1 MGKQTKYFC
10 EMSFDYIIKDK
21 QKQLDGFIK
30 QMFNRTQ
37 SMFKYDGLP
46 ETIPQIFL
54 ERYLQVYGH
63 CIIAKANGGLYAF
76 WGGFAG
82 IPDVYYNP
90 TQYTVSNVALNLYKT
105 FDINKD
111 CILCRNDSNIQGL
124 ATIFKKYGCLLVENT
139 LTIYS
144 LLKTARA
151 SLLLAASDDKTKRE
165 CDLFIDKLESGD
177 IYCVGENPFFDGVKV
192 HSSMQGSAG
201 LLSQFIELEQYLKA
215 SCLNEIGLNANY
227 NMKRESLNS
236 AESALNDDF
245 LIPLIDNML
254 YCRRDFVNKVNEMF
268 ETNITVEL
276 NSAWLTNKLEDIKQD
291 SLANN
296 DIEGLESETV
306 PEPEATPEPEPETA
320 PEPEAT
326 PEPEQE
332 PETETTPEPEPE
344 PEQESEPEPEQEP
357 ETETTPEPEPE
368 PEQEPETETTPEPE
382 PEPEQE
388 SEQESEKM
396 PFDNDSMLAIQKAMQ
411 LGLLSKDKASEMLFG
426 EKADGNINDAKQAFG
441 NFDTNEDKDNE
452 N

>member
-1 MGKQTKYFC
+1 MSKQTKYFY
-10 EMSFDYIIKDK
+10 ETTFDYPIKDK
-21 QKQLDGFIK
+21 QRQLDSFIK

-46 ETIPQIFL
+46 ETIPQIYL

-63 CIIAKANGGLYAF
+63 CIITKANNELYAF

-90 TQYTVSNVALNLYKT
+90 TQYVVSNVALNLYKT
-105 FDINKD
+105 FDIDKD
-111 CILCRNDSNIQGL
+111 CVLCRNDSNIQGL
-124 ATIFKKYGCLLVENT
+124 AFIFKKYGCLLVENT

-151 SLLLAASDDKTKRE
+151 SLLLSATDDKTKRE
-165 CDLFIDKLESGD
+165 CDLFIDKLESGE
-177 IYCVGENPFFDGVKV
+177 IYCIGENPFFEGVKV
-192 HSSMQGSAG
+192 HSTMQGSAG
-201 LLSQFIELEQYLKA
+201 LINQFIELEQYIKA

-254 YCRRDFVNKVNEMF
+254 ACRKDFVNKVNNMYG
-268 ETNITVEL
+268 TNIIVEL

-296 DIEGLESETV
+296 DINTDNLEAEIDTL
-306 PEPEATPEPEPETA
+306 EQTITDEIEPETTQD
-320 PEPEAT
+320 ET
-326 PEPEQE
+326 NVE
-332 PETETTPEPEPE
+332 PETTQDETDV
-344 PEQESEPEPEQEP
+344 EP
-357 ETETTPEPEPE
+357 ETTQDETDV
-368 PEQEPETETTPEPE
+368 EPETTQDEPE
-382 PEPEQE
+382 TV
-388 SEQESEKM
+388 K
-396 PFDNDSMLAIQKAMQ
+396 
-411 LGLLSKDKASEMLFG
+411 
-426 EKADGNINDAKQAFG
+426 
-441 NFDTNEDKDNE
+441 DKDNE

>member
-1 MGKQTKYFC
+1 MSKQTKYFC
-10 EMSFDYIIKDK
+10 EMSFDYPIKDK
-21 QKQLDGFIK
+21 QRQLDSFIK

-37 SMFKYDGLP
+37 SMFRYDGLP
-46 ETIPQIFL
+46 ETIPQIYL

-63 CIIAKANGGLYAF
+63 CIITKANNNLYAF

-90 TQYTVSNVALNLYKT
+90 TQYVVSNVALNLYKT
-105 FDINKD
+105 FDIDKD
-111 CILCRNDSNIQGL
+111 CVLCRNDSNIQGL
-124 ATIFKKYGCLLVENT
+124 AFIFKKYGCLLVENT

-151 SLLLAASDDKTKRE
+151 SLLLSATDDKTKKE

-177 IYCVGENPFFDGVKV
+177 IYCIGENPFFEGVKV
-192 HSSMQGSAG
+192 HSTMQGSAG
-201 LLSQFIELEQYLKA
+201 LINQFIELEQYIKA

-254 YCRRDFVNKVNEMF
+254 ACRKDFINKVNDMYG
-268 ETNITVEL
+268 TNITVEL

-296 DIEGLESETV
+296 DIDTSNLEAEIDTLEQTITDEI
-306 PEPEATPEPEPETA
+306 EPDNQDEPDKQDEPDMKDEPDNQDEPETIA
-320 PEPEAT
+320 ETMEQVKEVLEQVKEAL
-326 PEPEQE
+326 E
-332 PETETTPEPEPE
+332 PETKE
-344 PEQESEPEPEQEP
+344 
-357 ETETTPEPEPE
+357 
-368 PEQEPETETTPEPE
+368 
-382 PEPEQE
+382 
-388 SEQESEKM
+388 
-396 PFDNDSMLAIQKAMQ
+396 
-411 LGLLSKDKASEMLFG
+411 G
-426 EKADGNINDAKQAFG
+426 EN
-441 NFDTNEDKDNE
+441 NE

>member
-1 MGKQTKYFC
+1 MSKQNKYFS
-10 EMSFDYIIKDK
+10 EMSFDYPIKDK
-21 QKQLDGFIK
+21 QKQLDSFIK

-46 ETIPQIFL
+46 ETIPQIYL

-63 CIIAKANGGLYAF
+63 CIIAKANNDLYAF

-82 IPDVYYNP
+82 TPDAYYNP
-90 TQYTVSNVALNLYKT
+90 TQYVVSNVALNLYKT
-105 FDINKD
+105 FDIDKD
-111 CILCRNDSNIQGL
+111 CVLCRSDSNIQGL
-124 ATIFKKYGCLLVENT
+124 AFIFKKYGCMLVENT

-151 SLLLAASDDKTKRE
+151 SLLLSATDDKTKRE
-165 CDLFIDKLESGD
+165 CDIFIDKLESGE
-177 IYCVGENPFFDGVKV
+177 IYCIGENPFFEGIKV
-192 HSSMQGSAG
+192 HSTMQGSAG
-201 LLSQFIELEQYLKA
+201 LINQFIELEQYIKA

-254 YCRRDFVNKVNEMF
+254 ACRKDFVDKVNNMYG
-268 ETNITVEL
+268 TSITVEL

-296 DIEGLESETV
+296 DIAGLDTETEQELV
-306 PEPEATPEPEPETA
+306 PEPETEQEPVPEPETEQEPEPEPETVTEPEPEPEPDTQDEPEPEPEQEPEPE

-332 PETETTPEPEPE
+332 PEPEPGH
-344 PEQESEPEPEQEP
+344 
-357 ETETTPEPEPE
+357 
-368 PEQEPETETTPEPE
+368 
-382 PEPEQE
+382 
-388 SEQESEKM
+388 KR
-396 PFDNDSMLAIQKAMQ
+396 
-411 LGLLSKDKASEMLFG
+411 G
-426 EKADGNINDAKQAFG
+426 
-441 NFDTNEDKDNE
+441 
-452 N
+452 

>member
-1 MGKQTKYFC
+1 MGEMSKQNKYFC
-10 EMSFDYIIKDK
+10 EMSFDYPIKDK
-21 QKQLDGFIK
+21 QKQLDSFIK

-46 ETIPQIFL
+46 ETIPQIYL

-63 CIIAKANGGLYAF
+63 CIIAKANNDLYAF

-82 IPDVYYNP
+82 VPDVYYNP
-90 TQYTVSNVALNLYKT
+90 TQYVVSNVALNLYKT
-105 FDINKD
+105 FDIGKD
-111 CILCRNDSNIQGL
+111 CVLCRSDSNIQGL
-124 ATIFKKYGCLLVENT
+124 AFIFKKYGCMLVENN

-151 SLLLAASDDKTKRE
+151 SLLLSATDDKTKRE
-165 CDLFIDKLESGD
+165 CDIFIDKLESGE
-177 IYCVGENPFFDGVKV
+177 IYCIGENPFFEGIKV
-192 HSSMQGSAG
+192 HSTMQGSAG
-201 LLSQFIELEQYLKA
+201 LINQFIELEQYIKA

-254 YCRRDFVNKVNEMF
+254 ACRKDFVDKVNNMYG
-268 ETNITVEL
+268 TNITVEL

-296 DIEGLESETV
+296 DIEGLD
-306 PEPEATPEPEPETA
+306 PET
-320 PEPEAT
+320 T

-332 PETETTPEPEPE
+332 PEIT
-344 PEQESEPEPEQEP
+344 PEPEQEP
-357 ETETTPEPEPE
+357 EPETTPE
-368 PEQEPETETTPEPE
+368 PEQEPEITPEPEQEPEPETTPEPE
-382 PEPEQE
+382 QEPEQE
-388 SEQESEKM
+388 PETL
-396 PFDNDSMLAIQKAMQ
+396 PFDNNSLLAIQKAMQ
-411 LGLLSKDKASEMLFG
+411 LGLISKDKASEMLFG
-426 EKADGNINDAKQAFG
+426 EKADGNIIDAKQAYGTFEG
-441 NFDTNEDKDNE
+441 AKEDKDNE

>member
-1 MGKQTKYFC
+1 MSKQNKYFY
-10 EMSFDYIIKDK
+10 EMSFDYPIKDK
-21 QKQLDGFIK
+21 QKQLDSFTK

-46 ETIPQIFL
+46 ETIPQIYL

-63 CIIAKANGGLYAF
+63 CIIAKANNDLYAF
-76 WGGFAG
+76 WGGFTG

-90 TQYTVSNVALNLYKT
+90 TQYVVSNVALNLYKT
-105 FDINKD
+105 FDIDKD
-111 CILCRNDSNIQGL
+111 CVLCRSDSNIQGL
-124 ATIFKKYGCLLVENT
+124 AFIFKKYGCMLVENT

-151 SLLLAASDDKTKRE
+151 SLLLSATDDKTKRE
-165 CDLFIDKLESGD
+165 CDIFIDKLESGEL
-177 IYCVGENPFFDGVKV
+177 YCIGENPFFEGIKV

-201 LLSQFIELEQYLKA
+201 LINQFIELEQYIKA

-254 YCRRDFVNKVNEMF
+254 ACRKDFVNKVNDMYG
-268 ETNITVEL
+268 TNITVEL

-296 DIEGLESETV
+296 DIEGLE
-306 PEPEATPEPEPETA
+306 PEQEPKPEQVPEPEPETV
-320 PEPEAT
+320 

-332 PETETTPEPEPE
+332 PEQKP
-344 PEQESEPEPEQEP
+344 EPEPEQEP
-357 ETETTPEPEPE
+357 EQEPEPEPE
-368 PEQEPETETTPEPE
+368 PEQEPETV

-388 SEQESEKM
+388 SEQDNAL
-396 PFDNDSMLAIQKAMQ
+396 PFDNETMLAIQKAMQ
-411 LGLLSKDKASEMLFG
+411 LGILSKDKASEMLFG
-426 EKADGNINDAKQAFG
+426 QKADGNKTDALQAYG
-441 NFDTNEDKDNE
+441 KIGEPDNE

>member
-1 MGKQTKYFC
+1 MT
-10 EMSFDYIIKDK
+10 FDSPIKDK
-21 QKQLDGFIK
+21 QRQLDSFIK

-46 ETIPQIFL
+46 ETIPQIYL

-63 CIIAKANGGLYAF
+63 CIITKANNDLYAF

-82 IPDVYYNP
+82 TPDVYYNP
-90 TQYTVSNVALNLYKT
+90 TQYVVSNVALNLYKT
-105 FDINKD
+105 FDIDKD
-111 CILCRNDSNIQGL
+111 CVLCRSDSNIQGL
-124 ATIFKKYGCLLVENT
+124 AFIFRKYGCMLVENT

-151 SLLLAASDDKTKRE
+151 SLLLSATDDKTKRE
-165 CDLFIDKLESGD
+165 CDIFIDKLESGEL
-177 IYCVGENPFFDGVKV
+177 YCIGENPFFEGIKV

-201 LLSQFIELEQYLKA
+201 LINQFIELEQYIKA

-254 YCRRDFVNKVNEMF
+254 ACRKDFVNKVNNMYG
-268 ETNITVEL
+268 TDITVEL

-296 DIEGLESETV
+296 DINTSALEAEIYTLEPETD
-306 PEPEATPEPEPETA
+306 PEPDPESDPEPDPEPEPDTESD
-320 PEPEAT
+320 PEPD
-326 PEPEQE
+326 P
-332 PETETTPEPEPE
+332 
-344 PEQESEPEPEQEP
+344 ESEPEPETTQVDPEPESETTQDEP
-357 ETETTPEPEPE
+357 ETE
-368 PEQEPETETTPEPE
+368 
-382 PEPEQE
+382 
-388 SEQESEKM
+388 
-396 PFDNDSMLAIQKAMQ
+396 
-411 LGLLSKDKASEMLFG
+411 KDK
-426 EKADGNINDAKQAFG
+426 DD
-441 NFDTNEDKDNE
+441 E